1 MISGRINQE
10 ACRKLQVAVVLQH
23 ACVAYVGLGTSVEV
37 VELYHVERHGKLNS
51 AVAAEVEQD
60 NAVAVNDLAYR
71 LAVLGNYECRKILI
85 ACYAGLSAQSVQ
97 RVHRGRELSALAAY
111 VRVPAALYHRPVSLV
126 AVHCDLHT
134 SAAACYP
141 ALECAVVQF
150 LEQILELLDVDLRSL
165 RGNVTAVQQGVY
177 SYLGDT
183 IGLSLLYH
191 VEQVLDVGMY
201 VAVGQQTD
209 EMHGGVLALYV
220 SSQFLPCVGFVHLAA
235 LDALVN
241 ELCALRVD
249 LTAADRVVTYLGVAM
264 SSSDGRPTA
273 SPCALRRV
281 LGQLASIQSRV
292 GVLASPTASPR
303 WVLEKP
309 TPSITTNNIGFFAFI
324 EILLTNKIRNS

>member
-1 MISGRINQE
+1 M
-10 ACRKLQVAVVLQH
+10 
-23 ACVAYVGLGTSVEV
+23 
-37 VELYHVERHGKLNS
+37 
-51 AVAAEVEQD
+51 
-60 NAVAVNDLAYR
+60 
-71 LAVLGNYECRKILI
+71 
-85 ACYAGLSAQSVQ
+85 
-97 RVHRGRELSALAAY
+97 
-111 VRVPAALYHRPVSLV
+111 RVPAALYHRPVSLV

-141 ALECAVVQF
+141 ALECAVVQL

-183 IGLSLLYH
+183 LGLSLLYH

-249 LTAADRVVTYLGVAM
+249 LTAADRVVTYLGVAHVVV
-264 SSSDGRPTA
+264 GGQTY
-273 SPCALRRV
+273 RV
-281 LGQLASIQSRV
+281 TVRLEAGVGAVSQHPVEGGGVSLAHCVAEVGLGEANAV
-292 GVLASPTASPR
+292 HYY
-303 WVLEKP
+303 
-309 TPSITTNNIGFFAFI
+309 
-324 EILLTNKIRNS
+324 